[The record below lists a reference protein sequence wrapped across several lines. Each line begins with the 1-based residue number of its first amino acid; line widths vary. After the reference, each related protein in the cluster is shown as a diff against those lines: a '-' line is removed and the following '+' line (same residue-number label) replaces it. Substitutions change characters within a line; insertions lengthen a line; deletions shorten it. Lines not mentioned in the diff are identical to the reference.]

1 MGDAK
6 GISMAGLIDFL
17 PDANALKALEPE
29 DLGFVL
35 LQLIQQGREPRFTL
49 SDYEMPLWNANVPGY
64 PHRERTPVG
73 RALAEAW
80 QWLQNDSLM
89 MPDPEQSSGW
99 FCLTRKGKSL
109 RTPNDVGAY
118 QHGRALPSGLL
129 EPMLAEKVRPM
140 FQRGDY
146 DVAVLQAFKIV
157 EVAVRSAAGLSEDL
171 VGVKLMREAFKPDG
185 GLLADKDT
193 VLGERVAVMELYAGA
208 MGHCKNPSSHRDV
221 RIERSEGAQLIL
233 FASYLL
239 ARLKKSTS
247 ELG

>member
-1 MGDAK
+1 M
-6 GISMAGLIDFL
+6 SMAGVIDFL
-17 PDANALKALEPE
+17 PDSGALKALEPE

-35 LQLIQQGREPRFTL
+35 LQLIQQEHEPRFTL
-49 SDYEMPLWNANVPGY
+49 SNYEMPLWNANAAGY
-64 PHRERTPVG
+64 PHRERMPVG

-80 QWLQNDSLM
+80 QWLQNDGLM

-99 FCLTRKGKSL
+99 FCLTRKGRSL

-118 QHGRALPSGLL
+118 RHGRALPSILL
-129 EPMLAEKVRPM
+129 EPTLAEKVRPM

-157 EVAVRSAAGLSEDL
+157 EVAVRSAASLSEDL

-185 GLLADKDT
+185 DLLADKDT

-221 RIERSEGAQLIL
+221 RIERTEAAQLIL

-247 ELG
+247 EPR